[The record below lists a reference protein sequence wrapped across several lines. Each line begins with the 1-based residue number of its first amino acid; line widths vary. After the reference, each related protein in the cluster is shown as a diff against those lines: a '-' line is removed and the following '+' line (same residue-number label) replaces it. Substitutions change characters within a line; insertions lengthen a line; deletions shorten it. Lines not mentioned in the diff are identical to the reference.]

1 MAEIVRCYVLR
12 RGTYIH
18 DNCSYSGVL
27 NRGRLMA
34 TTTIPIERDTRDR
47 LRSLGKKG
55 ETYDQ
60 ILKRLM
66 SSAEYEAFMDR
77 QYERLKDKKA
87 FVSLDEL

>member
-1 MAEIVRCYVLR
+1 
-12 RGTYIH
+12 
-18 DNCSYSGVL
+18 
-27 NRGRLMA
+27 MA
-34 TTTIPIERDTRDR
+34 TTTIPIEKQTRDR

-66 SSAEYEAFMDR
+66 SLAEYEEFMER
-77 QYERLKDKKA
+77 QYERLKDRKA